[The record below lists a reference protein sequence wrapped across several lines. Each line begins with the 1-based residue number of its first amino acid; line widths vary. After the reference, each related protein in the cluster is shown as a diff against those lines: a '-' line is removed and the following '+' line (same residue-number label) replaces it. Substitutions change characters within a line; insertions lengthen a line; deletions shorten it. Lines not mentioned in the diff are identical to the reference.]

1 MDFRFSRLHEGSAYV
16 SPVERAV
23 GDETPP
29 SVPDPVETAF
39 ETAAR

>member
-23 GDETPP
+23 GVELP
-29 SVPDPVETAF
+29 SVPDPVETAV